1 MISMEYKHIHKL
13 SQIENYLIS
22 IGKLRDFYEKVI

>member
-1 MISMEYKHIHKL
+1 MISMEKHIHKQ
-13 SQIENYLIS
+13 SQIGSHLIS